1 MRTTSRFVLGLS
13 LAITCACVSAAQDA
27 SSTPA
32 PIPKVLQIQREFV
45 KPGKAGLVHQKTE
58 SLFVQAMARAKWP
71 THYIGMTS
79 MSGKSRALFFT
90 SYDSLEAMEKDSAA
104 VAKNASL
111 SAALDHAAMVD
122 GELLD
127 ETDSGVFV
135 FHDEMSLRPKPDLSP
150 MRFMELILFKVK
162 PGKGKEWS
170 DLVKMAVDGYRK
182 GAPDSHWG
190 MFEQIYGG
198 DGGTYLLLSG
208 HKSLSEVD
216 KGLGYGKQFADAMG
230 EEGMKKFEALYAD
243 CIESASQQLFSFD
256 AHMSYV
262 PEAWIKS
269 DPDFWKPKAAEGKAK
284 PAADDKAAKP

>member
-1 MRTTSRFVLGLS
+1 VLE
-13 LAITCACVSAAQDA
+13 
-27 SSTPA
+27 
-32 PIPKVLQIQREFV
+32 IQREFV
-45 KPGKAGLVHQKTE
+45 KPGKAGVAHQKTE

-79 MSGKSRALFFT
+79 MSGKTRALFFT
-90 SYDSLEAMEKDSAA
+90 SYDSLEAMEKDSTA
-104 VAKNASL
+104 VEKNASL
-111 SAALDHAAMVD
+111 SAGLDHAAVVD

-127 ETDSGVFV
+127 EADQGVFL
-135 FHDEMSLRPKPDLSP
+135 FHDEMSLHPKPDLSP

-162 PGKGKEWS
+162 PGKGKEWN
-170 DLVKMAVDGYRK
+170 DLVKMAVEGYGK

-198 DGGTYLLLSG
+198 DGGTYLLLSA

-243 CIESASQQLFSFD
+243 CIESSSQQLFSFD